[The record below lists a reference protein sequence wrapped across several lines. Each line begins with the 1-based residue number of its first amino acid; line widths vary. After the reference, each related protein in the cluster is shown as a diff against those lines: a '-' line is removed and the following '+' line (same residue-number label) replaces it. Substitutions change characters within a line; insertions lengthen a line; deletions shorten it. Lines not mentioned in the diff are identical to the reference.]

1 MTILE
6 FCAIVRLLIAAMSV
20 FIQYRTLILN
30 ESQSVR
36 NVTLSDSSAQTCDT
50 SNLEAI
56 VVRDSSVVDHGD
68 TCTFQIDPHG
78 LSVKSL
84 PGDIHQ
90 HISEQTTNC
99 CRSFSESDR
108 MSMLSVKTCP

>member
-6 FCAIVRLLIAAMSV
+6 FCAIVGLLIAGMSL

-36 NVTLSDSSAQTCDT
+36 NVTFSHSSAQTCDT

-56 VVRDSSVVDHGD
+56 VVRDSSVVYQGD
-68 TCTFQIDPHG
+68 TFQIVPHG

-90 HISEQTTNC
+90 HFSEQTTNC